1 MSADTATQP
10 GSPRAAAVVGPVI
23 LMGAPG
29 AGKGT
34 QAKLI
39 SERYTIPQVSTG
51 DLLRDNVSRET
62 DLGRKA
68 DPIMKAGGLVPDD
81 LMLAMVADRLK
92 QPDARR
98 GFILDGFPRTV
109 GQAEW
114 LDEYLQ
120 SASFDGRR
128 IPPVVVNI
136 RVGYNQLLQRL
147 TGRRSCPVD
156 GRIYNI
162 YSQPPKNDELCDSCG
177 SRLVQRKDDKEDVIS
192 ERLKSYERQTLP
204 LVEYYNR
211 KGSLHELNGDAPVE
225 RVTAET
231 LAIIES
237 SSAADA
243 Q

>member
-1 MSADTATQP
+1 M
-10 GSPRAAAVVGPVI
+10 VGPVI

-39 SERYTIPQVSTG
+39 SERYGIPQVSTG
-51 DLLRDNVSRET
+51 DLLRDNVARSTE
-62 DLGRKA
+62 LGKKA
-68 DPIMKAGGLVPDD
+68 DPIMKSGNLVPDD
-81 LMLAMVADRLK
+81 LMLAMVADRLR

-114 LDEYLQ
+114 LDGYLQ
-120 SASFDGRR
+120 SASFDGRG
-128 IPPVVVNI
+128 IPPVVVYI
-136 RVGYNQLLQRL
+136 RVSYNQLLQRL

-162 YSQPPKNDELCDSCG
+162 YFQPPKDDELCDSCG

-192 ERLKSYERQTLP
+192 ERLNSYERQTLP
-204 LVEYYNR
+204 LVEYYSR
-211 KGSLHELNGDAPVE
+211 KGSLHELNGE
-225 RVTAET
+225 RSVDQVTADT

-237 SSAADA
+237 SAAA
-243 Q
+243 GER